1 MKKSSLF
8 IYVLMCVMFISL
20 PAIAV
25 YAGDGDESVSANSA
39 SEDSISENVIEIGSA
54 SEFMLFADGCKVD
67 SYSSGSVFKLV
78 ADIDL
83 RGEEFSGI
91 PYFNG
96 TFEGDNHTIVFGTIT
111 VKGSNQGFIRF
122 IGPSG
127 VVREVNIEGTIK
139 AEGSQNAIGG
149 IVGVNRGVVS
159 ECVFRGEVNG
169 ADNVGGICGINKE
182 GAVLNACTN
191 YANVLA
197 TNYTGGVC
205 GRNEGTITSCRNEGN
220 VNTEE
225 LDSSLDLGAVD
236 VGALNISQNVM
247 NRNDAGGIAGCSSG
261 VIRMCTN
268 YGEIG
273 YVHTGYNVAGIVGRQ
288 DGIVTVCVNY
298 GNVYG
303 RKDVG
308 GIVGQAEP
316 FIESDYLSD
325 KVDSTREDLNN
336 LSDTLSG
343 ISSSISST
351 SSETKRY
358 AKELNDQYRESLDT
372 VSANIAEI
380 TASVSETHPEAQEYV
395 DNINNAMANIERLNE
410 SKDYLEKFD
419 VNKYLDENGKLPAN
433 LPDDVKKYVSEG
445 VDTGDDI
452 NAMLNNSIISEIQS
466 NMDIVNENLDQVY
479 KLYGDTGSTSDEF
492 LQGISDEIA
501 NSKTAE
507 TVEDMIDAIDRGT
520 NEVLAGFD
528 SAIEQTNNMVNNVSD
543 DLDYLLNDDNN
554 YIEDISSVNVAT
566 DMDGVISFC
575 INRGH
580 IDGDINAGGIAG
592 TMNIEYDLDPEYDLD
607 MTETL
612 NIKVRSTV
620 NDVIMHC
627 INYGEV
633 KSKKDYAG
641 GTTGHQEVGV
651 IFDCESYGA
660 ICASDGDLL
669 GGIAGYSAS
678 SIISCYSLCRLDGG
692 DNIGGV
698 VGQGYT
704 VQDCVTICN
713 IKSDGECIGAIA
725 GFIEEEGSTKNN
737 YFVSDELEGIDG
749 ISYSGMAEHLSYD
762 ELVRGRELPGGF
774 RTVTID
780 FVADDKCISQV
791 NIRYGSVID
800 EKDIPEAPEKDGYY
814 ASWQLENTE
823 DGIYNSIVV
832 EAEYK
837 PWKKSVSSE
846 QAYTASDDT
855 EKLKP
860 VFIIAGSYYD
870 DTIIDMKT
878 SDGPVLEETD
888 TLLYAYN
895 WELISEKGLPSE
907 TAMVEGH
914 FYADGNEKKASVY
927 VKYDDSWQKVTSK
940 IDGGYL
946 VAIVPINGEFAVV
959 LSEPDYTYINMYIA
973 IGAIV
978 ILSVIFIIVRRKNK
992 KTVAKNSV
1000 SDKK

>member
-1 MKKSSLF
+1 MKKNRLF
-8 IYVLMCVMFISL
+8 VYALMCVMFISL
-20 PAIAV
+20 PTIAV
-25 YAGDGDESVSANSA
+25 YAEDGDGSVSGDTVSQDSA
-39 SEDSISENVIEIGSA
+39 SANVIEIGSV
-54 SEFMLFADGCKVD
+54 SDFMAFAEGCKVD
-67 SYSSGSVFKLV
+67 SYSSGNVFKLV

-96 TFEGDNHTIVFGTIT
+96 VLEGDNHTITFGTMV

-127 VVREVNIEGTIK
+127 IVRELNIEGAIY

-159 ECVFRGEVNG
+159 RCEFSGEVNG

-182 GAVLNACTN
+182 GAVLNDCSNHAS
-191 YANVLA
+191 VLA

-205 GRNEGTITSCRNEGN
+205 GRNEGTITCCSNDGE
-220 VNTEE
+220 VNTKE
-225 LDSSLDLGAVD
+225 LESSLDLGAVD

-247 NRNDAGGIAGCSSG
+247 NRNDAGGIVGYSSG
-261 VIRMCTN
+261 AIRMCTN

-273 YVHTGYNVAGIVGRQ
+273 YIHTGYNVGGIVGRQ
-288 DGIVTVCVNY
+288 DGIVTVCTNH
-298 GNVYG
+298 GDVYG

-325 KVDSTREDLNN
+325 KVDSAREDLNN

-343 ISSSISST
+343 ISSTISST

-358 AKELNDQYRESLDT
+358 AKELNEQYKDSLNT
-372 VSANIAEI
+372 VSSNIAEI

-395 DNINNAMANIERLNE
+395 DNINNAMANIERLNK
-410 SKDYLEKFD
+410 SKDYLENLD
-419 VNKYLDENGKLPAN
+419 INKYMDENGKLPKDI
-433 LPDDVKKYVSEG
+433 PDDIKKYVTDDMG
-445 VDTGDDI
+445 AGDDI
-452 NAMLNNSIISEIQS
+452 NTILNNSIISEIQS

-479 KLYGDTGSTSDEF
+479 KLYDDTGSTSDEF
-492 LQGISDEIA
+492 LNSISDELA
-501 NSKTAE
+501 NSKTAG
-507 TVEDMIDAIDRGT
+507 TIDDMIDTIDRGT
-520 NEVLAGFD
+520 DEILAGFD
-528 SAIEQTNNMVNNVSD
+528 SVIEQTNNMVNNVSD

-575 INRGH
+575 VNRGH

-620 NDVIMHC
+620 NDVIMRC

-641 GTTGHQEVGV
+641 GMTGHQEIGV
-651 IFDCESYGA
+651 IFNCESYGA
-660 ICASDGDLL
+660 ICASDGNLL
-669 GGIAGYSAS
+669 GGIAGYSAT
-678 SIISCYSLCRLDGG
+678 SIIRCYSLCRLEGG

-698 VGQGYT
+698 VGDGYT
-704 VQDCVTICN
+704 VQDCMTICN
-713 IKSDGECIGAIA
+713 VLSEGECIGAVA

-737 YFVSDELEGIDG
+737 YFVSDVLEGIDG
-749 ISYSGMAEHLSYD
+749 ISYSGMAEHISYD
-762 ELVRGRELPGGF
+762 DLISGIDVPVGF
-774 RTVTID
+774 RTVTVD
-780 FVADDKCISQV
+780 FVADDMCISQAKV
-791 NIRYGSVID
+791 RYGSTID
-800 EKDIPEAPEKDGYY
+800 EIEIPEAPEKEGYY
-814 ASWQLENTE
+814 VSWQLKDTE
-823 DGIYNSIVV
+823 AGIYNNIVV

-846 QAYTASDDT
+846 QVYMANDETVI
-855 EKLKP
+855 KP
-860 VFIIAGSYYD
+860 VFIIAGNYYD
-870 DTIIDMKT
+870 DTTITMNT
-878 SDGPVLEETD
+878 TDGPVLKETD
-888 TLLYAYN
+888 TLLYAYD
-895 WELISEKGLPSE
+895 WTFISERGLPNKAE
-907 TAMVEGH
+907 MVEGH
-914 FYADGNEKKASVY
+914 FYAAENEEKASLY
-927 VKYDDSWQKVTSK
+927 VKYDGVWQQVASR

-946 VAIVPINGEFAVV
+946 VATVPLGGEFAVV
-959 LSEPDYTYINMYIA
+959 LSEPDYTYINTYIA
-973 IGAIV
+973 IGACA
-978 ILSVIFIIVRRKNK
+978 ILGIIFIIVKKKNK
-992 KTVAKNSV
+992 MS
-1000 SDKK
+1000 KKDANN